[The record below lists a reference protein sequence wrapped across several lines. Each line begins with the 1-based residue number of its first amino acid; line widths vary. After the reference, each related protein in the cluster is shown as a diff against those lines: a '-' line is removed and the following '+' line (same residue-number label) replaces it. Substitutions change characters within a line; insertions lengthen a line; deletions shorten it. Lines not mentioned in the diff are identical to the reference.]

1 MTTRRP
7 FVDSE
12 LALERGVRALERLQS
27 ADHWEGE
34 VVWCPMLVSQY
45 TLAMHLMGE
54 ELPEGRRDKILLGFR
69 RTQLEGGLWGLSP
82 HSEPYLFVT
91 TLVYVAAR
99 VLGVGPDDALLAP
112 ARRFIEAEGGVLAIP
127 SWGKFWLAMLNVYG
141 WSGVNPILPEA
152 WALPRQVP
160 LHPSNFY
167 CHTRLIYMGMA
178 ALFGAKLTA
187 PRTPLVAALRQ
198 ELFPGQRYE
207 DIDFA
212 SARGLLRE
220 DDLYAAPTP
229 QLRGL
234 YAASVAYEKVHS
246 RRVRKRL
253 LQSLRERIRWELRT
267 TDHTSISPVSGL
279 LNILTL
285 WQNDPDDADARR
297 GIEKLEGWIWEDEVD
312 GTRVTGARSG
322 IWDTGFA
329 LSALNA
335 AAPHVQ
341 VNDTIERGAHWLAS
355 QQIDETFDGY
365 REAYRIDP
373 KGGFPFAEIWH
384 GWPVSDCTAEAIEAL
399 MGAPSYEADPQRMQ
413 EAARFIL
420 RAQNPEGGFGSYEA
434 KKSRIELEWMNP
446 AEMFGDSMT
455 EMSYVECCA
464 SCIMALDAY
473 REHYPATDDVAREL
487 DAEIRAAIERA
498 GDWLAA
504 EQNAD
509 GTWDGNWGVHYIY
522 GTRFGIKGLLAAGVA
537 PEHPRIRRA
546 CRWLLDRQRS
556 DGGWGEHHSGT
567 VTGVYR
573 DHDEGQCIQTAWALE
588 GLLAAEEPNF
598 SALERGALWL
608 ARAQD
613 ESGVWPKQD
622 MAGVFFHTALLDY
635 VLYRA
640 YFPVWALGL
649 YETRRKAE
657 ASDPRHRG
665 EAPAERAEGERELR
679 LVGASS

>member
-7 FVDSE
+7 FLDPE
-12 LALERGVRALERLQS
+12 LALERGVRALERHQS

-45 TLAMHLMGE
+45 AMAMHIMGE
-54 ELPEGRRDKILLGFR
+54 PLPAGRRDKILLGFR
-69 RTQLEGGLWGLSP
+69 RTQLDGGLWGMSP

-99 VLGVGPDDALLAP
+99 TLGVDRDDELLAP
-112 ARRFIEAEGGVLAIP
+112 ARRFIAAEGGVLAIP
-127 SWGKFWLAMLNVYG
+127 SWGKFWLAMMGCYG
-141 WSGVNPILPEA
+141 WQGVNPILPEA
-152 WALPRQVP
+152 WALPRKVP

-187 PRTPLVAALRQ
+187 PRTTLIDELRR
-198 ELFPGQRYE
+198 ELYPGRRYD

-212 SARGLLRE
+212 SARDLLRDE
-220 DDLYAAPTP
+220 DLYAAPTP

-246 RRVRKRL
+246 RRVRRRL
-253 LQSLRERIRWELRT
+253 LDSLRERIRWELHT

-285 WQNDPDDADARR
+285 WSSDPDDADARR
-297 GIEKLEGWIWEDEVD
+297 GIEKLEGWIWEDDVD

-329 LSALNA
+329 LQALNA
-335 AAPHVQ
+335 AAPHLDVR
-341 VNDTIERGAHWLAS
+341 DTIERGAQWLDS
-355 QQIDETFDGY
+355 QQIRETFDGH

-373 KGGFPFAEIWH
+373 KGGFPFAELWH

-399 MGAPSYEADPQRMQ
+399 MGAPGYEADPRHMQ
-413 EAARFIL
+413 DAVRFIL
-420 RAQNPEGGFGSYEA
+420 RTQNPEGGFGSYEA

-464 SCIMALDAY
+464 SCIMALSAY
-473 REHYPATDDVAREL
+473 RENYPATPATREL
-487 DAEIRAAIERA
+487 DEQIRAALERA
-498 GDWLAA
+498 GDWLAN

-522 GTRFGIKGLLAAGVA
+522 GTRFGIKGMLAAGVA
-537 PEHPRIRRA
+537 PEHPRVRRA
-546 CRWLLDRQRS
+546 CRWLLDRQKS
-556 DGGWGEHHSGT
+556 DGSWGEHHSGC

-573 DHDEGQCIQTAWALE
+573 EHDEGQCTQTAWALDA
-588 GLLAAEEPNF
+588 LLSAEEPNF
-598 SALERGALWL
+598 ATLERAALWL

-613 ESGVWPKQD
+613 ESGEWPAQD
-622 MAGVFFHTALLDY
+622 MTGVFFHTALLDY

-649 YETRRKAE
+649 YESRRKAE
-657 ASDPRHRG
+657 ATDLRRG
-665 EAPAERAEGERELR
+665 EAPTERAEGEPGLR
-679 LVGASS
+679 LVGS